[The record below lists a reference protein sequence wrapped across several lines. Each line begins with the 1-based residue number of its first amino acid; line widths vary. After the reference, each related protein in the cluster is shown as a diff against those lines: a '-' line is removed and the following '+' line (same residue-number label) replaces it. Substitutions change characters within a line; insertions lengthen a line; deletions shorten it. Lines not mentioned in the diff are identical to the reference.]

1 PYGIPLTNS
10 ACYSPISA
18 NTASWLTIV
27 YRYDATTGT
36 MQPVQESLGQSATPT
51 TRNYTRMFQWAEN
64 LFADTFS

>member
-1 PYGIPLTNS
+1 M
-10 ACYSPISA
+10 SA

-36 MQPVQESLGQSATPT
+36 MQPVPESLGQSTTPT